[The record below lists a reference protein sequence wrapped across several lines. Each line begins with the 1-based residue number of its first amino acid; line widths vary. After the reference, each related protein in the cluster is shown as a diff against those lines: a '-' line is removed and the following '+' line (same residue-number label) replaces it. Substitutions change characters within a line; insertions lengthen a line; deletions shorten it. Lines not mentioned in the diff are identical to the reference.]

1 MTTVATENCVTYLA
15 TQGMNISDIL
25 VSKPTVPMR
34 SLCLTNFKIGKDV
47 ACQTD
52 TSNTSSEDWFEEFL
66 EEMDLTETVLDT
78 CLTEVIKDLKN
89 WCLRLYRTNSSIHT
103 AWRIKLPCFETAKT
117 VAIQPFK
124 DWRSNTKIPSHLN
137 YLSRNFTE
145 HLKILFFSVLA
156 FTWMREYTWPSM
168 ASETFMEI
176 LSKHHYRRRHLCLD
190 TTTANNVTFI
200 HIRTTLITLYFL
212 FITCYFMCSWVWH
225 VLIIHF
231 KYAFCLECFWTVE
244 T

>member
-89 WCLRLYRTNSSIHT
+89 
-103 AWRIKLPCFETAKT
+103 
-117 VAIQPFK
+117 
-124 DWRSNTKIPSHLN
+124 
-137 YLSRNFTE
+137 
-145 HLKILFFSVLA
+145 
-156 FTWMREYTWPSM
+156 
-168 ASETFMEI
+168 
-176 LSKHHYRRRHLCLD
+176 
-190 TTTANNVTFI
+190 
-200 HIRTTLITLYFL
+200 
-212 FITCYFMCSWVWH
+212 
-225 VLIIHF
+225 
-231 KYAFCLECFWTVE
+231 
-244 T
+244 